1 MYVRILHKSADR
13 RLEIMADITER
24 NDVRKGLHG
33 PGHPHGRQSL
43 LQRRRPDAGLLR
55 YGGFDMR
62 HAGPFRTQL
71 HSARFAA
78 GTRAA
83 AHPQP
88 KIDPAAE
95 AAAEVNGGGYL
106 EEGSRIV

>member
-1 MYVRILHKSADR
+1 
-13 RLEIMADITER
+13 MADITER
-24 NDVRKGLHG
+24 DDVCEGLRG
-33 PGHPHGRQSL
+33 PGSPDRRQSL
-43 LQRRRPDAGLLR
+43 LQRRRPDAVLLR

-71 HSARFAA
+71 HSAKLVA

-95 AAAEVNGGGYL
+95 AVAEVDGGGYL